1 MDILNSIRQWESQD
15 GSATIIP
22 DAGQAMSHNDLRKT
36 MGFIFWDIHE
46 EKSDDNLRIVHISSN
61 NENEWKLAERFCAIT
76 VICSSHTSVAPRSS
90 LRRFLDFC
98 SRTYGP
104 EKMIMMICGMEDNK
118 SEKRKIA
125 EWEVE
130 QSPRCPL
137 LTLTIGDMK
146 LMNKSEVKDICIDR
160 IMVRK
165 VHQMRDILK
174 LNTGSKNEF
183 AQAWSRLNKPVIGIF
198 SREGE
203 SQYSWLVNALIPDP
217 FKDNVPKF
225 RPCFINN
232 EGSQQFCEVVS
243 QCTFAILYHSRPRT
257 CTSMTTVMGSLYDKE
272 LDHLSSRLGKKN
284 VIVVI
289 DDLDDSNESKKKLIL
304 ENHLNIREKA
314 QDLFLISYKEKSSY
328 EQIRQTMDM
337 AQVERK
343 IQLLRDFV
351 SKLNTE
357 QKVHIDESCV
367 LGKGSFGTV
376 YKGLFNGTT
385 AAIKK
390 VTCEENMRKHIL
402 LEVVLTMKLQH
413 PNIVKCLAATERD
426 GAILLVLEYIPGANL
441 HDVLHKQ
448 ECPIKLS
455 EADKISV
462 CLDVLSAVD
471 YAHSRNII
479 HQDIK
484 PGNILIKEET
494 KKALLT
500 DWGAANIRITID
512 STMERSERIGPQGGG
527 TYLYMAP
534 ERFLNRLSRS
544 TKMSDMWSV
553 GATFVQLFT
562 NRLPWEHLEEM
573 NEQIRKNKLP
583 RTLDFLPKNVDSII
597 KGSMSFKPEQR
608 LTANAMLS
616 AMKEV
621 KIMPIKFLPLGFKYS

>member
-174 LNTGSKNEF
+174 LNTEGSKNEF

-272 LDHLSSRLGKKN
+272 LDHLSSRL
-284 VIVVI
+284 
-289 DDLDDSNESKKKLIL
+289 
-304 ENHLNIREKA
+304 
-314 QDLFLISYKEKSSY
+314 
-328 EQIRQTMDM
+328 
-337 AQVERK
+337 
-343 IQLLRDFV
+343 
-351 SKLNTE
+351 E